1 MGCGASK
8 VAAAQPDPPLRTV
21 SPPTHDA
28 DGKPRRPSD
37 TEVNSFRAAAGVS
50 SQGLAVSSATI
61 ARMSGEWEQQESF
74 KAKTKRPTPQLAPSR
89 LIFSSDCHA
98 CLVVCA
104 HAFVDSLYKATV
116 MEKSD

>member
-8 VAAAQPDPPLRTV
+8 VAAVHPGPPLRTV

-61 ARMSGEWEQQESF
+61 ARMSGEWEQQESW
-74 KAKTKRPTPQLAPSR
+74 AKQQRRLAEQLG
-89 LIFSSDCHA
+89 
-98 CLVVCA
+98 
-104 HAFVDSLYKATV
+104 SLGYQFPEPPPRHRV
-116 MEKSD
+116 GL

>member
-74 KAKTKRPTPQLAPSR
+74 KAKDVVDALSPRIAGDSSPPRAPSPEI
-89 LIFSSDCHA
+89 LLAD
-98 CLVVCA
+98 
-104 HAFVDSLYKATV
+104 
-116 MEKSD
+116 